1 LLRLIRRR
9 HRFSPPGCRLKCA
22 LHSATLTVLLDR
34 WKAEYPS
41 GQRGLTVNQVAKPSK
56 VRILPRPLF
65 RSTDDDDIHRGVAQ
79 LGRALRSGR
88 RGRRFKSYHPDL
100 MFWVYVLQ
108 SEVTSR
114 FYTGSCEDLD
124 LRLHQHNSAL
134 NPSTKHG
141 VPWRLIH
148 SESFSTRP
156 EAVRR
161 ERFLKTG
168 KGREELCQLVESQRR
183 SSGRRG
189 DRP

>member
-1 LLRLIRRR
+1 
-9 HRFSPPGCRLKCA
+9 
-22 LHSATLTVLLDR
+22 
-34 WKAEYPS
+34 
-41 GQRGLTVNQVAKPSK
+41 
-56 VRILPRPLF
+56 
-65 RSTDDDDIHRGVAQ
+65 
-79 LGRALRSGR
+79 
-88 RGRRFKSYHPDL
+88 